1 MAVQA
6 PLQGSLQFVVHAG
19 RTSFTIHIPMMP
31 TPILRSAMYTNS
43 DDEREVY
50 RSIVGI
56 ARAMDE
62 RNWVLIED

>member
-1 MAVQA
+1 
-6 PLQGSLQFVVHAG
+6 
-19 RTSFTIHIPMMP
+19 
-31 TPILRSAMYTNS
+31 MYTNS